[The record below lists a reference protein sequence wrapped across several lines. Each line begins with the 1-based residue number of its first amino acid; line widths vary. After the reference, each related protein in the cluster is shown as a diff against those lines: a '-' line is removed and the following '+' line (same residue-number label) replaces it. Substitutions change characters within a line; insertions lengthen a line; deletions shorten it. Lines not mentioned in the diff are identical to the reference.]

1 MFLERIQKLKR
12 QTTVNDV
19 IALGLLLSVLVL
31 NAIVIA
37 FAFVEPNQDINLIYS
52 FCLILSTLA
61 GLIESVQFIPKRLH
75 SVNWSK
81 DTLYVFINVSD
92 SRYAEAV
99 VKAMHK
105 WNKIPFVNLKL
116 AKSINQANIRIY
128 TNYNCHAQYTGC
140 TYSNCKFSFPIELNR
155 FYLDKYSDKEL
166 LNTACHE
173 IGHALGLAHSDSKL
187 SVMYPTIQA
196 CGISM
201 FDAIGVMLICLPR
214 VFSHAEQQF
223 NRATPLN

>member
-1 MFLERIQKLKR
+1 MKR
-12 QTTVNDV
+12 QITVNDV

-31 NAIVIA
+31 N
-37 FAFVEPNQDINLIYS
+37 AFVEPNQDINLIYS
-52 FCLILSTLA
+52 FCLILSALA
-61 GLIESVQFIPKRLH
+61 GLIESIQFIPKRLDT
-75 SVNWSK
+75 VNWSK
-81 DTLYVFINVSD
+81 DTLYIFINVGD

-105 WNKIPFVNLKL
+105 WNRIPFVNLKL

-128 TNYNCHAQYTGC
+128 TDYNCNVQYTGC

-173 IGHALGLAHSDSKL
+173 IGHALGLAHSDSRL
-187 SVMYPTIQA
+187 SVMYPTIQS

-223 NRATPLN
+223 NRATSLN